1 MLYLLKRMLQNIWA
15 CKTANRSRSAALW
28 LRCKAKIELIKS
40 NEPITY
46 TAPASEETIQ
56 RVLEKIRERNI
67 EATAVD
73 DGDEARKLV
82 LELVPKGAE
91 VHSGKSKTLQDT
103 GIFDAIYNSGEYDGL
118 RNRYMTMDRKTQGRE
133 IRKLIGAPDFMLG
146 SVNAITEEGV
156 LVAASATAM
165 QIGSYANTAGKV
177 ILVVGS
183 QKIVPD
189 LETALRRIREYV
201 LPWEDAQVRKV
212 LSSGSFIG
220 KTLIVEREWVSGRMT
235 VILVRQPVG
244 I

>member
-1 MLYLLKRMLQNIWA
+1 
-15 CKTANRSRSAALW
+15 
-28 LRCKAKIELIKS
+28 
-40 NEPITY
+40 
-46 TAPASEETIQ
+46 
-56 RVLEKIRERNI
+56 
-67 EATAVD
+67 
-73 DGDEARKLV
+73 
-82 LELVPKGAE
+82 
-91 VHSGKSKTLQDT
+91 
-103 GIFDAIYNSGEYDGL
+103 
-118 RNRYMTMDRKTQGRE
+118 MTMDRKTQGRE